1 MVRYCGFAAGN
12 PRQAPYHDREYGFPI
27 ADQSW
32 LFERLLQ
39 EIIRT
44 RLKVNAAIEN
54 AWVIQGLRDDLAH
67 ALESAR

>member
-1 MVRYCGFAAGN
+1 MGSYSEFATGN
-12 PRQAPYHDREYGFPI
+12 PLHGPYHDREYDFPI
-27 ADQSW
+27 ADQSR

-54 AWVIQGLRDDLAH
+54 AWVIQGLRDDLAY
-67 ALESAR
+67 ALESAG